1 MYKRQLEESRS
12 IFSKLNDELTSITTT
27 VERSFLQYLGGGCSL
42 PVGAYCEIE
51 NEHLTI
57 NARVVSLDGK
67 DVVDVSKIS
76 IAIPEK
82 EKSVFAEALGKE
94 LAKDALIKGAEN
106 IIAKI

>member
-1 MYKRQLEESRS
+1 M
-12 IFSKLNDELTSITTT
+12 
-27 VERSFLQYLGGGCSL
+27 
-42 PVGAYCEIE
+42 
-51 NEHLTI
+51 
-57 NARVVSLDGK
+57 VSLDGK